1 MSGFLIGAV
10 TDRGLSPKR
19 PINEDRYLAMPE
31 KGLFAVADG
40 VGGELAGEV
49 ASQTVID
56 ALAEAVGKYSPNGD
70 VENFLER
77 ILQRANRQIHEEAK
91 TNQELFGM
99 ASTVALIYFE
109 NHRATIAHVG
119 DSR

>member
-1 MSGFLIGAV
+1 MSGFEVGTV

-19 PINEDRYLAMPE
+19 PINEDRYLAMPQ

-49 ASQTVID
+49 ASQTVVD
-56 ALAEAVGKYSPNGD
+56 ALAEAVGNYSSNGD
-70 VENFLER
+70 VEIFLER
-77 ILQRANRQIHEEAK
+77 ILQRANRQIHEAAK
-91 TNQELFGM
+91 ANQELSGM

-109 NHRATIAHVG
+109 KNRATIA
-119 DSR
+119 